1 MAGCNYA
8 TARSSGTTSTS
19 FNPQPALWPDATR
32 CIGASPVV
40 VYVSILNRL
49 CGRMQRPALPA
60 RGHPPSIVS
69 ILNRLCGR
77 MQRHAVNVGI
87 VDVKVVSILN
97 RLCGRMQ
104 PSVSVE
110 LRFPVPVFQ
119 SSTGSVAGCNRGRC
133 CTRSSACTC
142 FNPQPALWPDAT
154 WAGLHDQSLPQ
165 VSILNRLCGRMQRRA
180 AQSCPR
186 RPGCFNPQPALW
198 PDATSRST
206 AGPPPQSCFNP
217 QPALWPDATR
227 HNRPSAGCPKF
238 QSSTGSVAGC
248 NLAYLRAFVGA
259 REFQSSTGSVAG
271 CNRMPPTLISGIP
284 RFQSSTGSVAGCN
297 CVTVMFTRFPPWCFN
312 PQPALWPDATRRRRL
327 GRQQHQPVSILN
339 RLCGR
344 MQPPTNSCTASSC
357 GVSILNRLCGRMQRA
372 RTAVG
377 HLVMSFNPQPALW
390 PDATPVPGF
399 PIGSSRTSSTMP
411 SDDHFRHELSK
422 SFTRATIRTRT
433 SNVRGRQ
440 QRVRVTPPAGR

>member
-1 MAGCNYA
+1 M
-8 TARSSGTTSTS
+8 
-19 FNPQPALWPDATR
+19 
-32 CIGASPVV
+32 
-40 VYVSILNRL
+40 
-49 CGRMQRPALPA
+49 
-60 RGHPPSIVS
+60 
-69 ILNRLCGR
+69 
-77 MQRHAVNVGI
+77 
-87 VDVKVVSILN
+87 
-97 RLCGRMQ
+97 
-104 PSVSVE
+104 
-110 LRFPVPVFQ
+110 FQ

-154 WAGLHDQSLPQ
+154 WAGLHRPVATPSFNPQ
-165 VSILNRLCGRMQRRA
+165 PALWPDATSSCSIHDHRA
-180 AQSCPR
+180 F
-186 RPGCFNPQPALW
+186 PGSFNPQPALW

-206 AGPPPQSCFNP
+206 AGPPPQSCFNR

-248 NLAYLRAFVGA
+248 NRSLPSGIGWCNMRVSILNRLCGRMQPDAADVNLRNPQVSILNRLCGRMQLRDGNFDKVPALV
-259 REFQSSTGSVAG
+259 FQSSTGSVAG
-271 CNRMPPTLISGIP
+271 CNQTP
-284 RFQSSTGSVAGCN
+284 
-297 CVTVMFTRFPPWCFN
+297 VTAW
-312 PQPALWPDATRRRRL
+312 AW
-327 GRQQHQPVSILN
+327 QQRWQPVSILN